1 MHKTPRSRLNQQLL
15 SGAKAELAQ
24 RLAENAILGALA
36 PCPSELGDT
45 YLPQLVG
52 EFCLNRLVEAKVIS
66 TRQFP
71 KMKVTTKTGTFPSCY
86 VPITFFYKIKIA

>member
-1 MHKTPRSRLNQQLL
+1 MHRSTGRLNQQLL

-52 EFCLNRLVEAKVIS
+52 EFCLNRYIP
-66 TRQFP
+66 R
-71 KMKVTTKTGTFPSCY
+71 KTDGVRSPF
-86 VPITFFYKIKIA
+86 